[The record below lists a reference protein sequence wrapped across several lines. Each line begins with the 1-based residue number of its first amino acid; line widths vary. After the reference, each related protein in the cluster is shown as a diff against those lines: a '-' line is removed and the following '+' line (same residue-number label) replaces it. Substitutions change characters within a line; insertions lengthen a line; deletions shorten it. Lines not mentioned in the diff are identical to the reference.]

1 MPTRSL
7 DGAGAVKFALG
18 SNIGRVRQLW
28 GVEVSKKQARPKRIY
43 SRSVFF
49 TPAADSKNRCSVGRI
64 RLSSVFSVA
73 GTGKVAKIF
82 NPVIRPYPVYVVNVV
97 AGPNTVDIQPSKS
110 VGLVSVT
117 PQREA
122 DIAAVIDRPEANRV
136 FQGNSSTGSSNYS
149 DPHKNASL
157 GVVVKQFAQTC
168 CGKIGLSHDTVPSCS
183 RSCFKVLNESANTL
197 KAVTDSAQSQVAVE
211 AQKTSNL
218 PGFVAM
224 IDVQLLRDSSANSTP
239 VLLHGVQRSVLLDR
253 QAVALAQTL
262 CPGLGGRAS
271 LVGVFSQAFRLF
283 GRSTLVALSS
293 VSVTVTRT
301 NAELID
307 RFIAIASAACFNL
320 KSHDTTTSLIGQ
332 RPARVDSTGGLRYF
346 ITRSFSWIAEVTKC
360 LYQIASKAVGV
371 CMPTNHC
378 GPFHPYG
385 ASAPSIASKEIS

>member
-64 RLSSVFSVA
+64 RLSSVLRVA
-73 GTGKVAKIF
+73 GTGNVAKIF

-168 CGKIGLSHDTVPSCS
+168 CGKIGLSHDTVPS
-183 RSCFKVLNESANTL
+183 
-197 KAVTDSAQSQVAVE
+197 
-211 AQKTSNL
+211 
-218 PGFVAM
+218 
-224 IDVQLLRDSSANSTP
+224 
-239 VLLHGVQRSVLLDR
+239 
-253 QAVALAQTL
+253 
-262 CPGLGGRAS
+262 
-271 LVGVFSQAFRLF
+271 
-283 GRSTLVALSS
+283 
-293 VSVTVTRT
+293 
-301 NAELID
+301 
-307 RFIAIASAACFNL
+307 
-320 KSHDTTTSLIGQ
+320 LIGQ

-385 ASAPSIASKEIS
+385 ASAPSTVTKETS